1 MKTEEGRVVAIS
13 ISPKKGMRKSNVDA
27 ATLIEDW
34 GVEGDAHAGPGH
46 RQVSV
51 LAVES
56 IDTMRAKGLDV
67 NPGDFAENIATEGV
81 AVASLDVGRRI
92 TFGVALIELTQIGKE
107 CHNHCAIFE
116 QAGDCVMPRE
126 GVFGRVVKG
135 GTIRVG
141 DRVVIEESG

>member
-1 MKTEEGRVVAIS
+1 MRTEEGRVVAIS
-13 ISPKKGMRKSNVDA
+13 ISAEKGMRKSNVNE

-34 GVEGDAHAGPGH
+34 GIEGDAHAGPGH
-46 RQVSV
+46 RQVSF
-51 LAVES
+51 LALES

-67 NPGDFAENIATEGV
+67 NPGDFAENIATEGLVV
-81 AVASLDVGRRI
+81 AVIEVGRRI
-92 TFGVALIELTQIGKE
+92 AIGPTLIELTQIGKE
-107 CHNHCAIFE
+107 CHSRCAIFE

-141 DRVVIEESG
+141 DRVEVAPS

>member
-1 MKTEEGRVVAIS
+1 VKNEEGRIVAIS
-13 ISPKKGMRKSNVDA
+13 ISAKKGIPKSNVGE

-34 GVEGDAHAGPGH
+34 GIEGDAHAGPGH
-46 RQVSV
+46 RQVSI

-67 NPGDFAENIATEGV
+67 NPGDFAENIATEGI
-81 AVASLDVGRRI
+81 AVASIEIGRK
-92 TFGVALIELTQIGKE
+92 VALGTALIVLTQIGKE
-107 CHNHCAIFE
+107 CHSRCAIFE

-126 GVFGRVVKG
+126 GVFGRVLRG

-141 DRVVIEESG
+141 DRVTVEP

>member
-1 MKTEEGRVVAIS
+1 MRTEEGRVVAIS
-13 ISPKKGMRKSNVDA
+13 ISAEKGMRKSNVNE

-34 GVEGDAHAGPGH
+34 GIEGDAHAGPGH
-46 RQVSV
+46 RQVS
-51 LAVES
+51 LLPLES

-67 NPGDFAENIATEGV
+67 NPGDFAENIATEGLVV
-81 AVASLDVGRRI
+81 AVIEVGRRI
-92 TFGVALIELTQIGKE
+92 AIGPTLIELTQIGKE
-107 CHNHCAIFE
+107 CHSRCAIFE

-141 DRVVIEESG
+141 DRVEVAPS